1 MELDGELF
9 PPTAK
14 ENLWKHVEKTAFG
27 NKGFDLYMEVDIG
40 INLQR
45 SQKGGNNR
53 ISGQQE
59 GLHEPQNVRA
69 LTLQWRNQLRVIK

>member
-1 MELDGELF
+1 M
-9 PPTAK
+9 
-14 ENLWKHVEKTAFG
+14 EKTAFG

-40 INLQR
+40 INLQG

-59 GLHEPQNVRA
+59 GLREPQNVRA
-69 LTLQWRNQLRVIK
+69 LNLQWRNQLRVIK